1 MNLVSLPA
9 LLDLFEEESRSSIR
23 KAATHTGVDGLLV
36 YGPDA
41 DHRTVVAYGQACKHK
56 TVDAALAFH
65 GRGAVAH
72 YCPAMPVPASVPAM
86 AKSKTMKALD
96 LVLIDGMTAY
106 AAAKEVGINA
116 SAVSRA
122 LARREDKTICPC
134 CGQVV
139 REGFKVDRSVLKKN

>member
-1 MNLVSLPA
+1 MNTIPLND

-23 KAATHTGVDGLLV
+23 KAATHEGVDGLLV

-41 DHRTVVAYGQACKHK
+41 EHRTVVAYGPACKHK
-56 TVDAALAFH
+56 NVDLALAFH
-65 GRGAVAH
+65 GRGAIAH
-72 YCPAMPVPASVPAM
+72 YCPSLPVPASVPAM
-86 AKSKTMKALD
+86 AKSKTMQALD

-106 AAAKEVGINA
+106 AAAKKVGINA

-122 LARREDKTICPC
+122 LARREDKKICPC

-139 REGFKVDRSVLKKN
+139 REGFKVKVPSR